1 MPVGAL
7 RGIQEIGRVGHDQV
21 EATGR
26 LAQQVA
32 TRQGQVTD
40 PRQRRV
46 DPRQVERRRIDIQP
60 VYFGVRAGHG
70 DADRAGAGAAADIRR
85 TADACRIGRCQVAA
99 DQPVEA
105 VGVGAEEHRV
115 GGQGREGR
123 MDEQLLAEAGDA
135 HLAAPAVRLAADQVG
150 AGKKGQPVGRQAF
163 PGECPAPAED
173 AGQVPGHAVF
183 RAGVDALMGSRGDGD
198 ETVVLASQPVAE
210 ADQDVQARI
219 IQAGHGRPSSA
230 G

>member
-1 MPVGAL
+1 
-7 RGIQEIGRVGHDQV
+7 
-21 EATGR
+21 
-26 LAQQVA
+26 
-32 TRQGQVTD
+32 
-40 PRQRRV
+40 
-46 DPRQVERRRIDIQP
+46 
-60 VYFGVRAGHG
+60 
-70 DADRAGAGAAADIRR
+70 
-85 TADACRIGRCQVAA
+85 
-99 DQPVEA
+99 
-105 VGVGAEEHRV
+105 
-115 GGQGREGR
+115 

-163 PGECPAPAED
+163 PGEWPAPAED

-219 IQAGHGRPSSA
+219 MQAGHGRPSSA